1 MKKIFWEVFICLAF
15 VGCSPKLFE
24 REKYM
29 SRLEKKD
36 TILTE
41 QRLEKFVENAKK
53 YHPYSFDSLGNRE
66 IDELIETIGESLP
79 SQKLNDAEIVF
90 QARKLMDFI
99 NHEDPHFRIMP
110 VLRKFPD
117 LKYRTGSI
125 IVPPFRGLC
134 INDSL
139 LVYSSYDEKLKR
151 GDLIISINDIPIRD
165 YLHHYYRD
173 RYVDMGNLVWYF
185 NYQIYPEY
193 KIDYIRNNEKK
204 SVTIKGMRYTDY
216 LVKEGRFCEGKIM
229 PDYSLGYF
237 KIREFE
243 NNGYILKRFRKL
255 IEKMN
260 QSGYSDLIIDLR
272 ENPGGSGD
280 NLNLFFSFFSDKD
293 SLHYLKDA
301 KARVSKIT
309 KDYGF
314 DESQYGKVLSL
325 PSENVFHSFAL
336 DSSLFVPNLK
346 VYVLISLN
354 TGSIAASFAN
364 ICQYNE
370 IATLVGEPL
379 AYNALKY
386 GEVAIGEFMDN
397 LFSFSTIQYDEY
409 TKAKDGIVRP
419 NIPITYIA
427 REYMKGG
434 DPVLEKL
441 LEYLKNKNTEI
452 ITSNE

>member
-1 MKKIFWEVFICLAF
+1 MKTFLFEVVFCFLF
-15 VGCSPKLFE
+15 LSCSPNLFVREQYISYVEKQDTVLTRE
-24 REKYM
+24 RIELFIN
-29 SRLEKKD
+29 R
-36 TILTE
+36 I
-41 QRLEKFVENAKK
+41 QK

-66 IDELIETIGESLP
+66 IDELIETIGESIP
-79 SQKLNDAEIVF
+79 SHKLNDAEIVF

-99 NHEDPHFRIMP
+99 NNEDPHFRIIP
-110 VLRKFPD
+110 VFRKFPE
-117 LKYRTGSI
+117 LKYKTASI
-125 IVPPFRGLC
+125 MVPPFRGLC

-139 LVYSSYDEKLKR
+139 LVNSFYDEGLKR
-151 GDLIISINDIPIRD
+151 GDLIKSINDIPVKE
-165 YLHHYYRD
+165 YLRYYYRD
-173 RYVDMGNLVWYF
+173 RYVDVGNLVWYM

-193 KIDYIRNNEKK
+193 KIDFIRNNEEK
-204 SVTIKGMRYTDY
+204 SVTINGMRYPNY

-243 NNGYILKRFRKL
+243 NNGYILKKFRKL
-255 IEKMN
+255 TEEMS

-272 ENPGGSGD
+272 ENPGGSGND
-280 NLNLFFSFFSDKD
+280 LNLFFSFFSDKD
-293 SLHYLKDA
+293 SLHYLEDA

-314 DESQYGKVLSL
+314 DESQYGQVLSL

-346 VYVLISLN
+346 VYVLISRS

-379 AYNALKY
+379 AFNALKY
-386 GEVAIGEFMDN
+386 GEVASGEFLDN
-397 LFSFSTIQYDEY
+397 PFAFSTIQYDEY

-419 NIPITYIA
+419 DIPIPYIA

-441 LEYLKNKNTEI
+441 LEYLKNKNTEVL
-452 ITSNE
+452 TSNE